1 MFHCAQ
7 SFFCACAHDNKRL
20 DDKLYISKRIL
31 SNCPVYG
38 DFRGFVLTYYIK
50 LRLRLEKNY
59 SETTFLLVK
68 KSC

>member
-7 SFFCACAHDNKRL
+7 SFFYACAHDNKRL

-38 DFRGFVLTYYIK
+38 DFTGFVLTYIK
-50 LRLRLEKNY
+50 LRLRLEKIC